1 MTDAT
6 PEIAAEVAEAT
17 TPPPIPGAGGGSLE
31 IFRHRDFALF
41 FTTAAISNGGTWMQ
55 LVAVQALLYD
65 LTSSGTWLGLST
77 VVSLVP
83 ALLLTPYAGVL
94 ADRVS
99 RQTILQITQTV
110 QMLTAFALWGLYV
123 GHVVTPGWIVVM
135 GFLNGV
141 STGFQTAAWQ
151 SFVPLLAPPEDML
164 QAVRLNSAQ
173 FTMARAIGPAF
184 GGLIVKFGGVGAA
197 ILGN

>member
-65 LTSSGTWLGLST
+65 LTNSGTWLGLST

-99 RQTILQITQTV
+99 RQTILRITQTV
-110 QMLTAFALWGLYV
+110 QMTTGFVLWGVYISHTV
-123 GHVVTPGWIVVM
+123 SPGWIVAI
-135 GFLNGV
+135 GFVNGV
-141 STGFQTAAWQ
+141 TAGFQAATWQ
-151 SFVPLLAPPEDML
+151 SFVPLLVPPEDMMP
-164 QAVRLNSAQ
+164 AIRLNSTQ
-173 FTMARAIGPAF
+173 YTMARAIGPAF
-184 GGLIVKFGGVGAA
+184 GGVIVQLWGIGA
-197 ILGN
+197 